1 MSLNH
6 IKQIASAVRAGAESA
21 RRGELT
27 NPFEGVNEELRIAF
41 HFGWSAEQPMGDR
54 YYPVDVLLRLASTSA
69 GEAGHHIIPATQ
81 TMADM
86 RAQSLNGVSREN
98 D

>member
-6 IKQIASAVRAGAESA
+6 TKLIASAVRAGAESA
-21 RRGELT
+21 RRGETT

-54 YYPVDVLLRLASTSA
+54 YYPVDVLLRL
-69 GEAGHHIIPATQ
+69 TQ
-81 TMADM
+81 TLVDM
-86 RAQSLNGVSREN
+86 RATSSNGASIEN
-98 D
+98 N